1 MGRTANIPLLW
12 SNASVVSNRLQI
24 NPHDRNLENVVQ
36 DDVTKGRQGEDIYHL
51 GMVVKLSSETGCNTY
66 VLVASVGAFPRSI
79 RTDEC
84 R

>member
-1 MGRTANIPLLW
+1 M
-12 SNASVVSNRLQI
+12 
-24 NPHDRNLENVVQ
+24 NPHDRILENLVQ

-51 GMVVKLSSETGCNTY
+51 GMVVKLSSETCCNTY
-66 VLVASVGAFPRSI
+66 VLVASVRALPRSI